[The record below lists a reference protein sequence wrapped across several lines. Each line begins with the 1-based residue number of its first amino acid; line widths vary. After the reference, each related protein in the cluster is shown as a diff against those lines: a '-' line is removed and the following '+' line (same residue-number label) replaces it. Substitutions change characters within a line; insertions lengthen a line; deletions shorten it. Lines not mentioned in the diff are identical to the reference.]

1 MSEAAPEHGSLV
13 GIIFRVLLRG
23 EFKLFPSLIL
33 ISVYGAAILVIP
45 VVLNSLFIVSSSYIG
60 FGGNQG
66 QQALMLSVYNEV
78 SSTYLF
84 LEILLLVG
92 LVITCTLSGMSVGR
106 KAKSSETLFFH
117 LGVNK
122 AGIRGSLMLVLLSL
136 ASLASVLAFCI
147 AIMLSSA
154 SLFVMSILF
163 HVPET
168 TISPGI
174 DSLVYV
180 LIVFFAS
187 FGFLLLGW
195 SRTAQKL
202 GF

>member
-13 GIIFRVLLRG
+13 GIVFKVLLRG
-23 EFKLFPSLIL
+23 EFKLFPSLLL

-106 KAKSSETLFFH
+106 KARSSETLFFH

-122 AGIRGSLMLVLLSL
+122 TGIRGSLMLVLLSL
-136 ASLASVLAFCI
+136 AGLASVLAFCI

-163 HVPET
+163 RVPET
-168 TISPGI
+168 NISPGI
-174 DSLVYV
+174 ESLLYL